1 MRRFSLLLFALAI
14 FFAAVTGR
22 KDDVERRTAD
32 QPASANAKGQEP
44 GETPRTAAAE
54 PSGAGQSAAPQPS
67 PTESELLKT
76 TAILE
81 KRPGKDKQ
89 AEPSGFITSAPAH
102 VPASAKSGG
111 IDPTLEGLAGGDLN
125 SAVQSELKRLGCYE
139 AKIDG
144 KWGRKSEAAV
154 EAFSQRAG
162 RAWANA
168 SRRELV
174 VALRNYPASF
184 CITECAEKTPGGQC
198 VVAAAPPKGNEVSRA
213 GKDTSYLPPW
223 MQDAKLTN
231 VEPSQAGP
239 GEQKS
244 LPDVAPITSKPKP
257 SRNARRR
264 GGDGGRIGQRY
275 ERRRGSSR
283 PWGLK
288 NWPGAD

>member
-14 FFAAVTGR
+14 FFVVVTGR
-22 KDDVERRTAD
+22 KDDAERGAAD

-44 GETPRTAAAE
+44 GETPRTATAE
-54 PSGAGQSAAPQPS
+54 PSGAGQAVAPQPS
-67 PTESELLKT
+67 PTESELLKN

-81 KRPGKDKQ
+81 KRPGTDKQ

-111 IDPTLEGLAGGDLN
+111 IDPSLEGLTGGDLN
-125 SAVQSELKRLGCYE
+125 SALQSELKRLGCYE

-154 EAFSQRAG
+154 EAFSERAG
-162 RAWANA
+162 RAWSDT

-184 CITECAEKTPGGQC
+184 CTTECAEKTPGGQC
-198 VVAAAPPKGNEVSRA
+198 VVAAAAPKGNEVSQA

-231 VEPSQAGP
+231 VEPSQAAP
-239 GEQKS
+239 GEQKPLS
-244 LPDVAPITSKPKP
+244 DVAPITSKPKQG
-257 SRNARRR
+257 RNVRRR
-264 GGDGGRIGQRY
+264 GGDGDRIGQRY
-275 ERRRGSSR
+275 ERRPVSSR
-283 PWGLK
+283 LK